1 MMTLTVEIQTADFT
15 TKAGNSARTGKP
27 YAIREQVG
35 YVKFSNQP
43 YPVQIKLTLEDNAA
57 PYAPGKYVLGEN
69 SFFVGRFGDL
79 QVRPRLVP
87 APAAVRQAS

>member
-1 MMTLTVEIQTADFT
+1 MTITVEIQSAEYTV
-15 TKAGNSARTGKP
+15 KSGNSARTGKP

-43 YPVQIKLTLEDNAA
+43 YPVQIKLTLEDSAA
-57 PYAPGKYVLGEN
+57 PYAPGKYVLSDN

-79 QVRPRLVP
+79 QVRPRLEALP
-87 APAAVRQAS
+87 ASVRQAS